1 MIGVMQEAVNMLMLV
16 CATAASLAFG
26 VLLAYGVCRLAFAA
40 LRQHAGTVA
49 AERAKGQT
57 ATVSQ
62 T

>member
-1 MIGVMQEAVNMLMLV
+1 MLNAVNMLMLV

-40 LRQHAGTVA
+40 LRQHAGLVA